1 MIRFVDILL
10 ALIILLLFLP
20 LWIAVGILV
29 SLDSPGGALFRQDR
43 VGKKGQSF
51 KLLKFRTMRSD
62 TEKHGLLTIGASDA
76 RITRVGTIL
85 RKYKLDEIPQLINVL
100 KREMSFVGPRPEV
113 LKYVA
118 LYTTEQRKV
127 LDVLPGITDYASIEY
142 FEENRL
148 LAESAEPERT
158 YIEVVMPAKIKL
170 NMKYIDN
177 PTLLNY
183 FNVLALTVKR
193 IAR

>member
-20 LWIAVGILV
+20 LWIVIGVWL
-29 SLDSPGGALFRQDR
+29 SLDSPGGALFRQER
-43 VGKKGQSF
+43 VGKKGKSF

-62 TEKHGLLTIGASDA
+62 TEKHGLLTIGVSDA
-76 RITRVGTIL
+76 RITRVGAIL

-100 KREMSFVGPRPEV
+100 AGDMSFVGPRPEV
-113 LKYVA
+113 SKYVA